1 MVIDVEKRIVGI
13 LERRLKVYLSGVDTN
28 YREELTLGNFRGT
41 YEQGVGYLNIRVR
54 SLKSDLVVYELNIS
68 GGISSIC
75 IESMP
80 YYRGN
85 LCNSYFVTVFDDT
98 EVGEDTLR
106 QMVNNVVDSIRTDEQ
121 VEFISALMVGV
132 EGKVN
137 LKDYTRRLI
146 NYLNSN
152 IDPAAEKLE
161 LKISKIDGK
170 TGVISEFD
178 YEHRCID
185 NAEQVIHLNFY
196 KSECR
201 EPLGYLTI
209 VQGYR
214 SDYDNDKGKHVNIEV
229 DLIHVRSRDC
239 KVGSEV
245 NVYGSDLG
253 NEDLI
258 GSDVDNEDLGRC
270 IDNIRDIP
278 GLEEGFINLIDSLG
292 ILK

>member
-1 MVIDVEKRIVGI
+1 MVIDIEKRIVGI
-13 LERRLKVYLSGVDTN
+13 LERRLKVYLSGVDTI
-28 YREELTLGNFRGT
+28 YREELTVGNFRGT

-68 GGISSIC
+68 GSVSNIC

-85 LCNSYFVTVFDDT
+85 LCNSYFVTVFDGI
-98 EVGEDTLR
+98 EVDEDTLR
-106 QMVNNVVDSIRTDEQ
+106 QVVNAVVASIRTDEQ
-121 VEFISALMVGV
+121 VEFIGALMVGD

-137 LKDYTRRLI
+137 LKDYTRRLL

-152 IDPAAEKLE
+152 INPAVEKLE

-170 TGVISEFD
+170 TGFMSEFD

-214 SDYDNDKGKHVNIEV
+214 SDYDSDKGNYVNIV
-229 DLIHVRSRDC
+229 ADYIHVSSQDC

-245 NVYGSDLG
+245 SVYGSDKD
-253 NEDLI
+253 NEDL
-258 GSDVDNEDLGRC
+258 GSDIDNEDLGRC
-270 IDNIRDIP
+270 IGNIRDIP